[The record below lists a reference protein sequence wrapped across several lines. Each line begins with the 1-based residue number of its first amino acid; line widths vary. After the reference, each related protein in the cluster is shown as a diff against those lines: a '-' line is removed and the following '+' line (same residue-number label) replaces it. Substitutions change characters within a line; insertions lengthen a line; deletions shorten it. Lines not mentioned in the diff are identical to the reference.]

1 MLSHPDLH
9 QSYNLLLIMAKKDPT
24 DLSVEE
30 KLKALYQ
37 LQTTLSAI
45 DAKRAL
51 RGELPLEVQDLEDEI
66 AGLKTRVEKIQAEI
80 DDFNYAIGT
89 KKNEIADAQT
99 SVARYK
105 KQLDDVRNNRE
116 YDTLTKEIEFQS
128 LEIELCNK
136 KIKEAEARVAE
147 RTQDKEHNE
156 QIIADRQEALEEKKN
171 ELDEI
176 MQETRDEEEK
186 LKAKS
191 KELEAKIEPRLLSSF
206 KRIRKNA
213 RNGLGIVYVQRDAC
227 GGCFNK
233 IPPQRQ
239 LDIKMHKKIIVCEY
253 CGRIMIDP
261 ELAGVQTKVETVEEE
276 KPKRKRATRKT
287 TTKTAT
293 KTTTKTAAKKTTKKE
308 KKEEE

>member
-1 MLSHPDLH
+1 
-9 QSYNLLLIMAKKDPT
+9 MAKKDPT

-37 LQTTLSAI
+37 LQTTLSGI
-45 DAKRAL
+45 DEKRAL

-66 AGLKTRVEKIQAEI
+66 AGLNTRVEKIKTDIDEFKKAVAQKKTDITSAE
-80 DDFNYAIGT
+80 A
-89 KKNEIADAQT
+89 
-99 SVARYK
+99 SVERYK
-105 KQLDDVRNNRE
+105 KQLDEVKNNRE

-136 KIKEAEARVAE
+136 KIKEALLKV
-147 RTQDKEHNE
+147 
-156 QIIADRQEALEEKKN
+156 EEKNADLAKADELIKDRTAALKEKKE

-186 LKAKS
+186 LKNKAS
-191 KELEAKIEPRLLSSF
+191 ELEVTIEPRLLSSF
-206 KRIRKNA
+206 KRIRKNS

-261 ELAGVQTKVETVEEE
+261 ELAGVKVEKNTTEE
-276 KPKRKRATRKT
+276 KPKRKRMVRKAV
-287 TTKTAT
+287 KTADD
-293 KTTTKTAAKKTTKKE
+293 AE
-308 KKEEE
+308 